1 MFDCG
6 EVELA
11 AHECAKGTKVFEVS
25 YGTKYVEVMLASLAT
40 ERLARRVCS
49 ISARR

>member
-1 MFDCG
+1 MSA
-6 EVELA
+6 ELA
-11 AHECAKGTKVFEVS
+11 VRECATGMKVFEACYS
-25 YGTKYVEVMLASLAT
+25 KKCVEVILASLAT